1 MSIDLK
7 FGSKQHI
14 LILNAFKDRI
24 RLARSALALRS
35 VKWAESEDM
44 MKAYLPVSENDRL
57 RESARKGGKPQY
69 TTIEVPYSYATMLT
83 AHTYLT
89 SVFLSRTPI
98 LQVQGRHGAS
108 QQAEQCLEALLD
120 YQVTVGG
127 ALPALYIWL
136 LDPLK
141 YGYGVL
147 GHYWDEEIITRSEYV
162 EEPTTFLGVEVPGT
176 AKKRLK
182 TSETKGYVGAKHYNV
197 RPQDFLFDPRLPLMR
212 FQEGEFV
219 IRYDQIGWNRVV
231 EKKASGAFFNVE
243 EIAKS
248 TQTLNAQRDLG
259 SPRTLLPETTFLDQ
273 QLFGSNGKAPSRVN
287 LHEFYFEL
295 IPSEYGLSE
304 GKKPEKWVFSVA
316 NESVIVSA
324 QPLGYL
330 HNKFPFDVL
339 EYEIGGYEI
348 FNRSLLE
355 VSKPLNDVMSWLFN
369 SHFYNVRKTLND
381 QFIVDPSMV
390 VMSDLEDPN
399 PGRLVRLKPAA
410 YGKPVATV
418 MQQFQTQDVTRGN
431 LSDSD
436 MVMQLSQRVSGVTD
450 NIMGMVNS
458 SGRKTATEVRSSSSF
473 ASNRLKTTVEWMSAS
488 AWAPWTQKLIQTT
501 QQMYDSERK
510 YRIVGDLALDGEA
523 YLNVKPEDIQGFFDF
538 VAVDGS
544 LPIDRFAQANLW
556 QQMLQGMAAMPQIA
570 QGYDMV
576 KIFGFVA
583 GLAGL
588 KNISQFRV
596 KVVPNAQMQAQ
607 VQSGASV
614 PMVTE
619 GNPMEPG
626 QIPGMGATA

>member
-1 MSIDLK
+1 MSMTIQ
-7 FGSKQHI
+7 FESEQHT
-14 LILNAFKDRI
+14 LILNAFKDRL
-24 RLARSALALRS
+24 RMSRSALALRS
-35 VKWAESEDM
+35 SKWVEAEDM

-57 RESARKGGKPQY
+57 RETARKGGKPQY
-69 TTIEVPYSYATMLT
+69 TTVEVPYSYATMLT

-89 SVFLSRTPI
+89 SVFLSRNPV

-108 QQAEQCLEALLD
+108 QQAEQSLEALLD
-120 YQVTVGG
+120 YQITVGG
-127 ALPALYIWL
+127 ALPPLYIWL

-147 GHYWDEEIITRSEYV
+147 GHYWEEEVIVSSAYV
-162 EEPTTFLGVEVPGT
+162 EEQGTFLGVPIPGKL
-176 AKKRLK
+176 KKVLK
-182 TSETKGYVGAKHYNV
+182 TTEARGYVGTKHYNV
-197 RPQDFLFDPRLPLMR
+197 RPHDFHFDPRLPLMR

-231 EKKASGAFFNVE
+231 EKKANGTFFNVE
-243 EIAKS
+243 EISKHS
-248 TQTLNAQRDLG
+248 QSLNAQRDLG
-259 SPRTLLPETTFLDQ
+259 SPRTILPETTFLDQ
-273 QLFGSNGKAPSRVN
+273 QLFGAKGKAPSRVN
-287 LHEFYFEL
+287 LHEFYFEC
-295 IPSEYGLSE
+295 IPSDYGLSP
-304 GKKPEKWVFSVA
+304 GKKPEKWVFSIA
-316 NESVIVSA
+316 NENVIVSA

-330 HNKFPFDVL
+330 HNKYPFDVL
-339 EYEIGGYEI
+339 EYEVGGYEI

-410 YGKPVATV
+410 YGKPVDSV
-418 MQQFQTQDVTRGN
+418 MKQFQTQDVTRQN

-450 NIMGMVNS
+450 NIMGMVNA

-473 ASNRLKTTVEWMSAS
+473 ASNRLKTTVEWMSATG
-488 AWAPWTQKLIQTT
+488 WAPWTQKLIQTT
-501 QQMYDSERK
+501 QQMYDAERK
-510 YRIVGDLALDGEA
+510 YRVVGDLALDGEA

-556 QQMLQGMAAMPQIA
+556 QQLLTGMAASPQLS

-596 KVVPNAQMQAQ
+596 KVVPDAQMQAQ
-607 VQSGASV
+607 VQQGQSV

-619 GNPMEPG
+619 GNAMEPG
-626 QIPGMGATA
+626 QIPGMGTTA

>member
-1 MSIDLK
+1 
-7 FGSKQHI
+7 
-14 LILNAFKDRI
+14 
-24 RLARSALALRS
+24 
-35 VKWAESEDM
+35 M

-57 RESARKGGKPQY
+57 RETARKGGKPQY
-69 TTIEVPYSYATMLT
+69 TTVEVPYSYATMLT

-89 SVFLSRTPI
+89 SVFLSRNPV

-108 QQAEQCLEALLD
+108 QQAEQSLEALLD
-120 YQVTVGG
+120 YQITVGG
-127 ALPALYIWL
+127 ALPPLYIWL

-147 GHYWDEEIITRSEYV
+147 GHYWEEEVIVSSAYV
-162 EEPTTFLGVEVPGT
+162 EEQGTFLGVPIPGKL
-176 AKKRLK
+176 KKVLQTTEAR
-182 TSETKGYVGAKHYNV
+182 GYVGTKHYNV
-197 RPQDFLFDPRLPLMR
+197 RPHDFHFDPRLPLMR

-231 EKKASGAFFNVE
+231 EKKANGTFFNVE
-243 EIAKS
+243 EISKHS
-248 TQTLNAQRDLG
+248 QSLNAQRDLG
-259 SPRTLLPETTFLDQ
+259 SPRTILPETTFLDQ
-273 QLFGSNGKAPSRVN
+273 QLFGSKGKAPSRVN
-287 LHEFYFEL
+287 LHEFYFEC
-295 IPSEYGLSE
+295 IPSDYGLSP
-304 GKKPEKWVFSVA
+304 GKKPEKWVFSIA
-316 NESVIVSA
+316 NENVIVSA

-330 HNKFPFDVL
+330 HNKYPFDVL
-339 EYEIGGYEI
+339 EYEVGGYEI

-410 YGKPVATV
+410 YGKPVDSV
-418 MQQFQTQDVTRGN
+418 MKQFQTQDVTRQN

-450 NIMGMVNS
+450 NIMGMVNA

-473 ASNRLKTTVEWMSAS
+473 ASNRLKTTVEWMSATG
-488 AWAPWTQKLIQTT
+488 WAPWTQKLIQTT
-501 QQMYDSERK
+501 QQMYDAERK
-510 YRIVGDLALDGEA
+510 YRVVGDLALDGEA

-556 QQMLQGMAAMPQIA
+556 QQMLTGMAASPQLS

-596 KVVPNAQMQAQ
+596 KVVPDAQMQAQ
-607 VQSGASV
+607 VQQGQSV

-619 GNPMEPG
+619 GNAMEPG
-626 QIPGMGATA
+626 QIPGMGTTA

>member
-1 MSIDLK
+1 MTIQFESE
-7 FGSKQHI
+7 QHT
-14 LILNAFKDRI
+14 LILNAFKDRL
-24 RLARSALALRS
+24 RMSRSALALRS
-35 VKWAESEDM
+35 SKWVEAEDM

-57 RESARKGGKPQY
+57 RETARKGGKPQY
-69 TTIEVPYSYATMLT
+69 TTVEVPYSYATMLT

-89 SVFLSRTPI
+89 SVFLSRNPV

-108 QQAEQCLEALLD
+108 QQAEQSLEALLD
-120 YQVTVGG
+120 YQITVGG
-127 ALPALYIWL
+127 ALPPLYIWL

-147 GHYWDEEIITRSEYV
+147 GHYWEEEVIVSSAYV
-162 EEPTTFLGVEVPGT
+162 EEQGTFLGVPIPGKL
-176 AKKRLK
+176 KKVLQTTEAR
-182 TSETKGYVGAKHYNV
+182 GYVGTKHYNV
-197 RPQDFLFDPRLPLMR
+197 RPHDFHFDPRLPLMR

-231 EKKASGAFFNVE
+231 EKKANGTFFNVE
-243 EIAKS
+243 EISKHS
-248 TQTLNAQRDLG
+248 QSLNAQRDLG
-259 SPRTLLPETTFLDQ
+259 SPRTILPETTFLDQ
-273 QLFGSNGKAPSRVN
+273 QLFGAKGKAPSRVN
-287 LHEFYFEL
+287 LHEFYFEC
-295 IPSEYGLSE
+295 IPSDYGLSP
-304 GKKPEKWVFSVA
+304 GKKPEKWVFSIA
-316 NESVIVSA
+316 NENVIVSA

-330 HNKFPFDVL
+330 HNKYPFDVL
-339 EYEIGGYEI
+339 EYEVGGYEI

-410 YGKPVATV
+410 YGKPVDSV
-418 MQQFQTQDVTRGN
+418 MKQFQTQDVTRQN

-450 NIMGMVNS
+450 NIMGMVNA

-473 ASNRLKTTVEWMSAS
+473 ASNRLKTTVEWMSATG
-488 AWAPWTQKLIQTT
+488 WAPWTQKLIQTT
-501 QQMYDSERK
+501 QQMYDAERK
-510 YRIVGDLALDGEA
+510 YRVVGDLALDGEA

-556 QQMLQGMAAMPQIA
+556 QQMLTGMAASPQLS

-596 KVVPNAQMQAQ
+596 KVVPDAQMQAQ
-607 VQSGASV
+607 VQQGQSV

-619 GNPMEPG
+619 GNAMEPG
-626 QIPGMGATA
+626 QIPGMGTTA

>member
-1 MSIDLK
+1 MSMTIQ
-7 FGSKQHI
+7 FESEQHT
-14 LILNAFKDRI
+14 LILNAFKDRL
-24 RLARSALALRS
+24 RMSRSALALRS
-35 VKWAESEDM
+35 SKWVEAEDM

-57 RESARKGGKPQY
+57 RETARKGGKPQY
-69 TTIEVPYSYATMLT
+69 TTVEVPYSYATMLT

-89 SVFLSRTPI
+89 SVFLSRNPV

-108 QQAEQCLEALLD
+108 QQAEQSLEALLD
-120 YQVTVGG
+120 YQITVGG
-127 ALPALYIWL
+127 ALPPLYIWL

-147 GHYWDEEIITRSEYV
+147 GHYWEEEVIVSSAYV
-162 EEPTTFLGVEVPGT
+162 EEQGTFLGVPIPGKL
-176 AKKRLK
+176 KKVLQTTEAR
-182 TSETKGYVGAKHYNV
+182 GYVGTKHYNV
-197 RPQDFLFDPRLPLMR
+197 RPHDFHFDPRLPLMR

-231 EKKASGAFFNVE
+231 EKKANGTFFNVE
-243 EIAKS
+243 EISKHS
-248 TQTLNAQRDLG
+248 QSLNAQRDLG
-259 SPRTLLPETTFLDQ
+259 SPRTILPETTFLDQ
-273 QLFGSNGKAPSRVN
+273 QLFGSKGKAPSRVN
-287 LHEFYFEL
+287 LHEFYFEC
-295 IPSEYGLSE
+295 IPSDYGLSP
-304 GKKPEKWVFSVA
+304 GKKPEKWVFSIA
-316 NESVIVSA
+316 NENVIVSA

-330 HNKFPFDVL
+330 HNKYPFDVL
-339 EYEIGGYEI
+339 EYEVGGYEI

-410 YGKPVATV
+410 YGKPVDSV
-418 MQQFQTQDVTRGN
+418 MKQFQTQDVTRQN

-450 NIMGMVNS
+450 NIMGMVNA

-473 ASNRLKTTVEWMSAS
+473 ASNRLKTTVEWMSATG
-488 AWAPWTQKLIQTT
+488 WAPWTQKLIQTT
-501 QQMYDSERK
+501 QQMYDAERK
-510 YRIVGDLALDGEA
+510 YRVVGDLALDGEA

-556 QQMLQGMAAMPQIA
+556 QQMLTGMAASPQLS

-596 KVVPNAQMQAQ
+596 KVVPDAQMQAQ
-607 VQSGASV
+607 VQQGQSV

-619 GNPMEPG
+619 GNAMEPG
-626 QIPGMGATA
+626 QIPGMGTTA